1 MYIGVNL
8 DLPGMNIDEYF
19 QNNNQIIEI
28 WVVAYFDLK
37 FKKSRIREDKADQPY
52 CPL

>member
-1 MYIGVNL
+1 MYSDDSTTVCKTGMYIGVNL

-28 WVVAYFDLK
+28 WVVAYFNLN
-37 FKKSRIREDKADQPY
+37 
-52 CPL
+52 